1 MQTFACL
8 CHAARKEKK
17 AAQQSDLAHRFAS
30 KTPRQN
36 RVEYFSLVILVIQCN
51 LNFMLAYKS
60 WQGKTKSNNLILL
73 IHKIAAKNANNQ
85 NFSKSFSK
93 LFIPIATPRNI
104 AHAKKLPRVEQRGHK
119 RNTNHYQ
126 MDYTA
131 AKFPNNFCCRVAG
144 ETNSTLSCFFLQ
156 MIFIIIL
163 LKYGNCMILN
173 KTSFNIF

>member
-1 MQTFACL
+1 
-8 CHAARKEKK
+8 
-17 AAQQSDLAHRFAS
+17 
-30 KTPRQN
+30 
-36 RVEYFSLVILVIQCN
+36 
-51 LNFMLAYKS
+51 MLAYKF
-60 WQGKTKSNNLILL
+60 WQAKTKSNNLILL

-131 AKFPNNFCCRVAG
+131 AKFTNNFCCRVAG
-144 ETNSTLSCFFLQ
+144 ETNSTPFRFFLQ
-156 MIFIIIL
+156 MIFIIIFI
-163 LKYGNCMILN
+163 KIW
-173 KTSFNIF
+173 